1 MKNSMDVHPGVD
13 KNIIGVRIIFW
24 LASMFC
30 LICNDYVKSKTGC
43 LGVDEKHSYL
53 WTSRNMRQVSPVKI
67 SPHLSNPLN
76 YCMQIVRVIETR
88 KNTLLTVHLSCS
100 SPSRNDEI
108 TTSADSSS
116 KKTSCIHK
124 DGQDFSKRWR
134 CSALLDDGRKCCM
147 NYQRTGGEG
156 YIHISYL
163 LISLISPMSLKYITI
178 THAQLGHTKIWKQ
191 NCQL

>member
-1 MKNSMDVHPGVD
+1 
-13 KNIIGVRIIFW
+13 
-24 LASMFC
+24 MFC

-43 LGVDEKHSYL
+43 LGIDVKHSYL

-67 SPHLSNPLN
+67 SPHLSYPLN
-76 YCMQIVRVIETR
+76 YYMQIVRVIETR

-124 DGQDFSKRWR
+124 DGQDFSKDE
-134 CSALLDDGRKCCM
+134 A
-147 NYQRTGGEG
+147 
-156 YIHISYL
+156 
-163 LISLISPMSLKYITI
+163 
-178 THAQLGHTKIWKQ
+178 AQPYWMMAGSVV
-191 NCQL
+191 